1 MPDPVATVLRVS
13 TQTIGLDAIGA
24 SQTVTATVLDQ
35 NNQAMAATVNWS
47 SANPLVATV
56 DANGRITAVDNGAAI
71 ITAQVSNLTAQVGVT
86 VEQVAAGLELSASSL
101 ELDEATP
108 STVLEAVLVDAQG
121 VAMDDDGIAWASS
134 DTLIAGVEQSGRVTA
149 IRRGEAVTTAT
160 SGAFE
165 ASATVNVL
173 LPYRITMIINTELLD
188 PDDDFRLHL
197 EDTSATIYWGDL
209 GLQDVTRMFWAARNL
224 TEVPSTLEGLEQVTS
239 LDYMFVEASAFTQD
253 LSGWDV
259 SNITSM
265 AGLFAGATNFNGDVS
280 TWDVSNVVNMV
291 SMFSGNRVFNQDISE
306 WNTANVD
313 NFGSMFRGAE
323 SFNQNVGDWDVSSGF
338 QFGGMFEG
346 ASRFDQDISGWDVS
360 SARAMIQ
367 MFKNARSFNQNLR
380 GWCVSRIDN
389 EPFEFDLGASAWR
402 LPESR
407 PQWGRAC

>member
-13 TQTIGLDAIGA
+13 TQTVGLDATGA

-56 DANGRITAVDNGAAI
+56 DAIGRITAVDNGAAI

-149 IRRGEAVTTAT
+149 IRRCEAVITAT

-173 LPYRITMIINTELLD
+173 LPYR
-188 PDDDFRLHL
+188 
-197 EDTSATIYWGDL
+197 
-209 GLQDVTRMFWAARNL
+209 
-224 TEVPSTLEGLEQVTS
+224 
-239 LDYMFVEASAFTQD
+239 
-253 LSGWDV
+253 
-259 SNITSM
+259 
-265 AGLFAGATNFNGDVS
+265 
-280 TWDVSNVVNMV
+280 
-291 SMFSGNRVFNQDISE
+291 
-306 WNTANVD
+306 
-313 NFGSMFRGAE
+313 SMFRGAE

-407 PQWGRAC
+407 PQWGRACRVASIPLQCLSFKFTV